1 MSYTGKILSLSVDI
15 EEPSINMSKLTIAVT
30 DGDRRRSVYWW
41 WWGTSQFFRRRQC
54 AAAMRLAIERKK
66 AQKAGWL
73 MNCIFDVNQIILRN
87 HTRQTGPVKT
97 YYIGMDIAF

>member
-1 MSYTGKILSLSVDI
+1 MG
-15 EEPSINMSKLTIAVT
+15 T
-30 DGDRRRSVYWW
+30 DGGVFTGGGGAPRSSF
-41 WWGTSQFFRRRQC
+41 GEDSG